1 MSLPRRWWEARIHG
15 LIRRM
20 KMPLE
25 IFIGLRYTRA
35 KRRNHF
41 ISFISMISMLGIAL
55 GVMALIVV
63 LSVMNGFEKE
73 LRGRIL
79 GMVSHVTVSSFRGPL
94 QDWQALREETMQ
106 HPMVI
111 GGAPYTEAE
120 AMISNLSSVSGA
132 LIRGIDPELEDGVS
146 EIHENMRYGALTDLV
161 EGEYGIVLGSG
172 LANQLDVVPGD
183 RVTMVTP
190 QATSSPLGFLP
201 RLRRF
206 KVVGIFEIG
215 VYEYDRS
222 SAIIHYQDA
231 SRLFRLDGGVSGLR
245 LKLDD
250 LDRAPQVREELKRD
264 IGLQYWVSDWTL
276 RHSNYFKAVRTEKT
290 VMFIILSLIVAVA
303 AFNIVSTLVMVVTD
317 KQADIAILRTLGMS
331 PVSIMWVFMVQGTLI
346 GLIGTLLGLGSGVV
360 IATHIDVIVPALE
373 RFFQTQFLPRGVYP
387 ITDLPSEM
395 KLADVVKITLLS
407 FGVSIVATLYPALR
421 ASKTRPAE
429 ALSYE

>member
-1 MSLPRRWWEARIHG
+1 MSQLQRWWQAVIHG

-25 IFIGLRYTRA
+25 VFVGLRYTRA

-41 ISFISMISMLGIAL
+41 ISFITMISMLGITL

-63 LSVMNGFEKE
+63 LSVMNGFENE

-94 QDWQALREETMQ
+94 QEWHALRSETLE
-106 HPMVI
+106 HPEVI
-111 GGAPYTEAE
+111 GAAPYTEAE

-132 LIRGIDPELEDGVS
+132 LIRGIDPEFETSVS
-146 EIHENMRYGALTDLV
+146 EIHDNMKFGVLGDLV
-161 EGEYGIVLGSG
+161 AGEYGIILGSG
-172 LANQLDVVPGD
+172 LANTLDVVPGD

-245 LKLDD
+245 LKLED
-250 LDRAPQVREELKRD
+250 LDLAPQVRQELKQS
-264 IGLQYWVSDWTL
+264 IGLEYWVSDWTL

-317 KQADIAILRTLGMS
+317 KQSDIAILRTLGMS
-331 PVSIMWVFMVQGTLI
+331 PLSIMWVFMVQGTLI
-346 GLIGTLLGLGSGVV
+346 GLIGTLLGLVSGVV
-360 IATHIDVIVPALE
+360 VASHIDVIVPALE
-373 RFFQTQFLPRGVYP
+373 QFFHTQFLPRGVYP

-395 KLADVVKITLLS
+395 KQSDVIKIVLLS
-407 FGVSIVATLYPALR
+407 FGLSIVATLYPALR
-421 ASKTRPAE
+421 ASRTRPAE